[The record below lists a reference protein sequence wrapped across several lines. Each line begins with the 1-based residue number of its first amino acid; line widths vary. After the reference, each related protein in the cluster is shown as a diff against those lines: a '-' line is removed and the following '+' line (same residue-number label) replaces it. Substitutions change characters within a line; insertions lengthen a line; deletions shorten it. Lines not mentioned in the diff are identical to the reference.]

1 MTMEKTMKN
10 RLLAAAAALL
20 LAGALPAAADVSVV
34 NGLTHEKTIKKGETY
49 ESLVILKNIAAEPAE
64 VRLYQTDYSFTA
76 DGRKFYDSP
85 GTGPRSNAGWIVLG
99 QKRIVLPPLGQT
111 EVKYTVRIPGR
122 EELAGTY
129 WSMIM
134 VEEQPRAAGASSG
147 DSTKVRFGIRQVM
160 RSGIQVVT
168 HIGETGARKV
178 QFIKTDLL
186 REGSAKSLAIDVLNT
201 GERWLRPFLTADLVD
216 EKGVSLGRFDGGRW
230 RIFPGT
236 SARYTIDFG
245 SLPDGKYKAL
255 IVLDNKDESVF
266 GAQYTLDFTAKP
278 EPARGASPVKTGKPG
293 RIVS

>member
-1 MTMEKTMKN
+1 MKN
-10 RLLAAAAALL
+10 RILATAAALL
-20 LAGALPAAADVSVV
+20 LSAALPAAADVSVV
-34 NGLTHEKTIKKGETY
+34 NGLTHEKTANKGETY
-49 ESLVILKNIAAEPAE
+49 ESLVILKNVAAEAAE

-85 GTGPRSNAGWIVLG
+85 GTGTRSNSGWIALG

-111 EVKYTVRIPGR
+111 ELKYTVQVPAKAD
-122 EELAGTY
+122 LAGTY

-134 VEEQPRAAGASSG
+134 VEEQPKAAPAISG
-147 DSTKVRFGIRQVM
+147 DPSKVRFGIRQVM

-168 HIGETGARKV
+168 HIGESGARKI
-178 QFIKTDLL
+178 QFVKTGLL
-186 REGSAKSLAIDVLNT
+186 RSGSAKSLAIDVLNT

-236 SARYTIDFG
+236 SVRYTVDFG
-245 SLPDGKYKAL
+245 SLPDGRYKAL

-266 GAQYTLDFTAKP
+266 GAQYTLDFTSKP
-278 EPARGASPVKTGKPG
+278 TPVRAAAPPKTGKSG
-293 RIVS
+293 RAVS

>member
-1 MTMEKTMKN
+1 MRKRILCT
-10 RLLAAAAALL
+10 AAALL
-20 LAGALPAAADVSVV
+20 LSAAFPAAADVSVV
-34 NGLTHEKTIKKGETY
+34 NGLTHEKSIKNGETY
-49 ESLVILKNIAAEPAE
+49 ENRLILKNVAGEPAE

-85 GTGPRSNAGWIVLG
+85 GTGPRSNAGWIALG
-99 QKRIVLPPLGQT
+99 QKRIVLPPLGQA
-111 EVKYTVRIPGR
+111 ELKYTVRVPGQGD
-122 EELAGTY
+122 LAGTY

-134 VEEQPRAAGASSG
+134 VEEQPKAAAEAASA
-147 DSTKVRFGIRQVM
+147 KEQIRFGVRQVM
-160 RSGIQVVT
+160 RSGIQIVT
-168 HIGETGARKV
+168 HLGETGARKV

-186 REGSAKSLAIDVLNT
+186 RHGAAKSLAIDVLNT
-201 GERWLRPFLTADLVD
+201 GERWLRPFLIADLVD

-236 SARYTIDFG
+236 SVRYTIDFG

-278 EPARGASPVKTGKPG
+278 EPARALAAPAKAGKPG